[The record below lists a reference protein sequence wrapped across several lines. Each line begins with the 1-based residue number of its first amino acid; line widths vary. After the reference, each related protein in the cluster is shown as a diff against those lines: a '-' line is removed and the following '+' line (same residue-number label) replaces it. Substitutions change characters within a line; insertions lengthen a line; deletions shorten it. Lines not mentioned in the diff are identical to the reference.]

1 MHQSRAEVR
10 FREKGPERPRLT
22 AQVMDSNRAEVT
34 PQPPPT
40 SRSSVEP
47 IATAGQTAANGQNVS
62 SSGVRRVLL
71 VDAHPVFRLGI
82 RGILRQLSDF
92 TVCGEAGTA
101 AEAMQLFQ
109 SELPHVVVMD
119 ACLPGGTGTEI
130 LRAMLLQNPAAAI
143 LVISQHEEPLYA
155 ALALS
160 AGAIGYAR
168 KDDPLKSL
176 CSALRKT
183 ARHELHVSRSLRQH
197 ILIKALLEA
206 GGGTRDFLAPLS
218 SRELD
223 VFNCLGQGLDT
234 HEIARQLD
242 LGVKTVDTHRA
253 NIKKKLHLA
262 DAAST
267 SRLATEWYA
276 MTGIGEK
283 CKPEAGL
290 PDTSINLR

>member
-1 MHQSRAEVR
+1 
-10 FREKGPERPRLT
+10 
-22 AQVMDSNRAEVT
+22 MDSSRAEVT

-40 SRSSVEP
+40 SCSSLEP
-47 IATAGQTAANGQNVS
+47 IATAEQRTANGQNTPS
-62 SSGVRRVLL
+62 SAVRRVLL

-82 RGILRQLSDF
+82 RAILRRLSGF

-101 AEAMQLFQ
+101 AEALLLFQ
-109 SELPHVVVMD
+109 AEHPHMVVMD
-119 ACLPGGTGTEI
+119 ACLPDGTGTDV
-130 LRAMLLQNPAAAI
+130 LRDFLRQNPATAVLI
-143 LVISQHEEPLYA
+143 MSHHEEPLYA
-155 ALALS
+155 AIALS

-168 KDDPLKSL
+168 KDDSLKSL
-176 CSALRKT
+176 CSALQKT
-183 ARHELHVSRSLRQH
+183 ARRELHVSRTLRQH
-197 ILIKALLEA
+197 IVIKALLEA

-223 VFNCLGQGLDT
+223 VFHCLGQGLDT

-267 SRLATEWYA
+267 SRLAAEWYA
-276 MTGIGEK
+276 MKCFGEK
-283 CKPEAGL
+283 CGPEA
-290 PDTSINLR
+290 

>member
-1 MHQSRAEVR
+1 MPGRRPIQRKR
-10 FREKGPERPRLT
+10 TGTPRLT
-22 AQVMDSNRAEVT
+22 TQVMDSNRAEVT
-34 PQPPPT
+34 LQPPPT
-40 SRSSVEP
+40 SGSYGEP
-47 IATAGQTAANGQNVS
+47 IATAGQEAANEQATALAGI
-62 SSGVRRVLL
+62 RRVLL

-82 RGILRQLSDF
+82 RAILRQLRNF
-92 TVCGEAGTA
+92 MVCGEAGTA
-101 AEAMQLFQ
+101 AEALRNFH
-109 SELPHVVVMD
+109 SEQPHMVVMD
-119 ACLPGGTGTEI
+119 SCLPDGNVIET

-143 LVISQHEEPLYA
+143 LIVSQHEEPLYA
-155 ALALS
+155 ALALT

-176 CSALRKT
+176 CSALNKT

-197 ILIKALLEA
+197 IVIKALLEA

-223 VFNCLGQGLDT
+223 VFQCLGQGLGT
-234 HEIARQLD
+234 HAIARQLD

-276 MTGIGEK
+276 MQECGGDRG
-283 CKPEAGL
+283 PEA
-290 PDTSINLR
+290 